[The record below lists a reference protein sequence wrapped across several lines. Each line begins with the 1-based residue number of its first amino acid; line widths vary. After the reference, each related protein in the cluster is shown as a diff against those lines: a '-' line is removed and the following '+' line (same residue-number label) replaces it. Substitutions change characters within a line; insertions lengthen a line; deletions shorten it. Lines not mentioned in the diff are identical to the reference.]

1 MGEKRGRPAKNPDEV
16 KKSLT
21 IRLDD
26 EEREKLERYAQ
37 YKGISNKSE
46 VIRAWINAI
55 C

>member
-1 MGEKRGRPAKNPDEV
+1 MKNPDEV
-16 KKSLT
+16 KKSFT

-26 EEREKLERYAQ
+26 DEREKLERYCQ
-37 YKGISNKSE
+37 YKGVSKSE